1 MDFEFHLAAVG
12 TRASLDAIESRI
24 RSMPVVEMARMYETV
39 AGGPVSRLS
48 LEMAEKGA
56 EAMMDQGHFTEARW
70 IYRSIFEMGTR
81 KARLIALK

>member
-1 MDFEFHLAAVG
+1 MDAV
-12 TRASLDAIESRI
+12 ESRI
-24 RSMPVVEMARMYETV
+24 GHMPVDEMARMYETI

-48 LEMAEKGA
+48 LEMARKGA
-56 EAMMDQGHFTEARW
+56 EKMMEGGHYTPARW